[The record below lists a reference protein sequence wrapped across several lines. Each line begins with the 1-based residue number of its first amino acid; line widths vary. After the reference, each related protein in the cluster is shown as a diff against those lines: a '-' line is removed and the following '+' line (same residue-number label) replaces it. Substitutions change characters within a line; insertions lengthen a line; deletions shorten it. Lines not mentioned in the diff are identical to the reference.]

1 MGCDAE
7 PQNHL
12 EAEEWPPGGPAV
24 SEVEWPPPVRANLL
38 PAKHTKYAKGMP
50 FFASFAY
57 FAGDPA
63 PGDFVDLCAFE
74 SSWWMLIAWL

>member
-1 MGCDAE
+1 M
-7 PQNHL
+7 
-12 EAEEWPPGGPAV
+12 PPGGPAV

-57 FAGDPA
+57 FAGDPT
-63 PGDFVDLCAFE
+63 PSDLVSPEARRTP
-74 SSWWMLIAWL
+74 SQVIADAKVELNIRF